1 MPTAATTATFAAFA
15 FVLVIVPGPSVLF
28 IIGRGVALGPRV
40 ALQTVVGNTIGAVVM
55 VLIVSAGLGPLLDR
69 SKLIFDLIRWFGAAY
84 LIFLG
89 VQAIRRRDTHSADE
103 ESLPIPPSRTHIRD
117 GFVVGVTNPKLAVF
131 LAAVLPQFVDTDRDT
146 AVQIAVLGAIFAVV
160 ALVCDGAWGV
170 AAGSARHWMGRSPR
184 RLERLTMG
192 GGLLM
197 IAVGIVVAVH

>member
-1 MPTAATTATFAAFA
+1 MPAAATMATFAAFA

-28 IIGRGVALGPRV
+28 IIGRGVALGPRA
-40 ALQTVVGNTIGAVVM
+40 ALQTVVGNTIGAVVL

-69 SKLIFDLIRWFGAAY
+69 SELLFDLIRWFGAGY

-89 VQAIRRRDTHSADE
+89 VQAIRRRGSHPAEDDPLS
-103 ESLPIPPSRTHIRD
+103 IPSSRTHIRD

-131 LAAVLPQFVDTDRDT
+131 LAAVLPQFVETDSDT
-146 AVQIAVLGAIFAVV
+146 ALQIAVFGAIFAIV
-160 ALVCDGAWGV
+160 ALVSDGAWGV
-170 AAGSARHWMGRSPR
+170 AAGSARHWLGRSPR

-197 IAVGIVVAVH
+197 IAVGIAVAAH